1 LKNEETSSCFFLA
14 ALAYF
19 GGSKQRL
26 LHKLWMRPKHV
37 DAKQT
42 CLRIYEAFTQKN
54 AFGEAAAATVSA
66 SIVHF
71 ARVAT
76 TIAFYRVSRE
86 HCYIYK
92 IAGVVLV
99 TSERAANKER
109 PGADKERRREST

>member
-1 LKNEETSSCFFLA
+1 VVQNNVVFINYGCGQSMWT
-14 ALAYF
+14 
-19 GGSKQRL
+19 QNR
-26 LHKLWMRPKHV
+26 HV
-37 DAKQT
+37 
-42 CLRIYEAFTQKN
+42 LRIYEAFTQKN
-54 AFGEAAAATVSA
+54 AFGEAAAATISA

-109 PGADKERRREST
+109 PSADKERRREST